1 MPLDDRQVEH
11 HHGSPARSR
20 DAPDGVSGNQ
30 PAPPGVRSPV
40 IRIATVLVTVAL
52 GLPLLGCADQD
63 PVAPATSGPGSTTSA
78 DVSKRLQIATSDW
91 TPLDPRREALLRL
104 TDVELTADSDG
115 CVILRTDDGS
125 RVDVVW
131 PAGFTAEQT
140 DQGPVILDPEGGA
153 VVRSGSL
160 LEAGGG
166 TFRATGQ
173 PCIADRDVFY
183 VEDELTPLEPT

>member
-1 MPLDDRQVEH
+1 MM
-11 HHGSPARSR
+11 
-20 DAPDGVSGNQ
+20 
-30 PAPPGVRSPV
+30 
-40 IRIATVLVTVAL
+40 RIATVSVTVAL
-52 GLPLLGCADQD
+52 GLPLLGCADTD
-63 PVAPATSGPGSTTSA
+63 PVAPATSGPRITTSA
-78 DVSKRLQIATSDW
+78 EVSKRLQIATSDW
-91 TPLDPRREALLRL
+91 TPLDPRREALLR
-104 TDVELTADSDG
+104 VAGVQLTADSDG
-115 CVILRTDDGS
+115 CVILRTEDGS

-140 DQGPVILDPEGGA
+140 DQGLVILDPQGGT

-166 TFRATGQ
+166 TSRATGQ